1 MKEKTKVVKQSLEF
15 IQLATHGILGKVE
28 LGNIKTWLEVFYD
41 GAKSDGKLENIEK
54 RLKEIEKAKKK
65 EPTV

>member
-15 IQLATHGILGKVE
+15 IQLATHGILGKTE

-41 GAKSDGKLENIEK
+41 GAKSDGKIESISK
-54 RLKEIEKAKKK
+54 RLEEIKETKK
-65 EPTV
+65 EK